1 MYQRLSKI
9 NSFAYYSLN
18 TQKQMQSDLRSFG
31 SFTFFEQDP
40 DNVPEP
46 DEPTS
51 SIDLQKALA

>member
-1 MYQRLSKI
+1 
-9 NSFAYYSLN
+9 
-18 TQKQMQSDLRSFG
+18 MQSDLRSFG

-40 DNVPEP
+40 DNVTEP

>member
-40 DNVPEP
+40 DNVTEP